1 MWIVSGHSTL
11 LAALPAGD
19 QIRRKAEEVLARPD
33 YDLKGGLDRETVS
46 LLFRIIMWVLTPIR
60 WLLERMEGLP
70 WPLRWVIIAIL
81 FALLIALVT
90 HIIWT
95 FIRAVRGTS
104 LRRAGGAVLR
114 ERAIAPQ
121 ELETEADQL
130 ASRGNLIGAIRLL
143 FRASLRR
150 IELMEEKPFRRG
162 ITNREILRRY
172 RSTPLRAPLG
182 RLVDTI
188 DACWYGETVC
198 QPSDLE
204 TSRADYAAI
213 RTHLE
218 RGRHAV
224 RA

>member
-1 MWIVSGHSTL
+1 MWIVSGHRLL

-19 QIRRKAEEVLARPD
+19 QIRRKAEEVLARPE

-46 LLFRIIMWVLTPIR
+46 LVLRIILWILSPIR
-60 WLLERMEGLP
+60 WLLEKMEGLP
-70 WPLRWVIIAIL
+70 WPLRWMVVVLLVVVVLA
-81 FALLIALVT
+81 LIA

-95 FIRAVRGTS
+95 FAHALRGTGP
-104 LRRAGGAVLR
+104 RGKGAALIR
-114 ERAIAPQ
+114 ERPVVPQ
-121 ELETEADQL
+121 ELEAEADLL

-198 QPSDLE
+198 RPGDLE

>member
-1 MWIVSGHSTL
+1 MSPLAGPSLL

-19 QIRRKAEEVLARPD
+19 QIRRKAEEVLARSD
-33 YDLKGGLDRETVS
+33 YDLKTGTDVEAVS
-46 LLFRIIMWVLTPIR
+46 LLIRILMWLLTPIR
-60 WLLERMEGLP
+60 WLLQALEGVP
-70 WPLRWVIIAIL
+70 EPLKWLIVIGLA
-81 FALLIALVT
+81 ALALGLMA

-95 FIRAVRGTS
+95 FASAIRGPSLHRKGAAVREQP
-104 LRRAGGAVLR
+104 V
-114 ERAIAPQ
+114 APQ
-121 ELETEADQL
+121 ELEAAADDR
-130 ASRGNLIGAIRLL
+130 ASRGDRIGAIRLL

-198 QPSDLE
+198 QESDLE
-204 TSRADYAAI
+204 TSRADYAAV

>member
-1 MWIVSGHSTL
+1 MSLFAGPSLI
-11 LAALPAGD
+11 LASLPAGD
-19 QIRRKAEEVLARPD
+19 EIRRKAEEVLSRSD
-33 YDLKGGLDRETVS
+33 YDLKTGGDVETVS
-46 LLFRIIMWVLTPIR
+46 LLFRILMWLLTPIR
-60 WLLERMEGLP
+60 WLLQVLEGIP
-70 WPLRWVIIAIL
+70 APLRWLIV
-81 FALLIALVT
+81 IALVILVFALVA

-95 FIRAVRGTS
+95 FVGAIRGPSTRGKAA
-104 LRRAGGAVLR
+104 LAR
-114 ERAIAPQ
+114 ERPVAPQ
-121 ELETEADQL
+121 ELEAAAEAQ
-130 ASRGNLIGAIRLL
+130 AARGDLIGAIRLL

-150 IELMEEKPFRRG
+150 IELMEEKPLRRG

-198 QPSDLE
+198 RESDLE
-204 TSRADYAAI
+204 TCRADYATVRI
-213 RTHLE
+213 HLE